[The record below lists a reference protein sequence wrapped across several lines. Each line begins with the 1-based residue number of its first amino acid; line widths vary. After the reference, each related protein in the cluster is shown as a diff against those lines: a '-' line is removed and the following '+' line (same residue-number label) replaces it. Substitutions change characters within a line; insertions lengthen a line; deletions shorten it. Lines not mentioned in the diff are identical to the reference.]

1 MIWIKIGDKWFDS
14 WISKVMDLHSSLDS
28 CACDSSPLTSKE
40 REDLSKAFEKINKIN
55 LRISKRLNRK
65 DKKK

>member
-14 WISKVMDLHSSLDS
+14 WISKVMDLHSSLGS
-28 CACDSSPLTSKE
+28 CACEESPLTSKE
-40 REDLSKAFEKINKIN
+40 RYDLEKAFEKINKIN